1 MEEEVTQKTIA
12 LSIKTTKLT
21 ADVLK
26 TAIKRLLDAQ
36 KQKGRNP
43 YAQGKQSVKALVGQN
58 VGVSNIEVNDSNIK
72 AFERV
77 AKKYGVDYAVQK
89 DKSETPPKYLV
100 YFKGRDTDVIN
111 QAFREFVG
119 KQMKKQQKPSIMKR
133 LAQFKDVLSQGMN
146 RERAREHQKDRGQSL

>member
-12 LSIKTTKLT
+12 LSVKTTKLT
-21 ADVLK
+21 ADVLR
-26 TAIKRLLDAQ
+26 TALRKFLDAQ
-36 KQKGRNP
+36 KQKGKNP
-43 YAQGKQSVKALVGQN
+43 YAQGKQSVKKLVGQN
-58 VGVSNIEVNDSNIK
+58 AGVSNIEVNDSNIK

-77 AKKYGVDYAVQK
+77 AKKYGIDYAVQK
-89 DKSETPPKYLV
+89 DKSESPPKYLV

-133 LAQFKDVLSQGMN
+133 LAHYKDMLSQGMN

>member
-1 MEEEVTQKTIA
+1 MQEEVTQKTIA

-21 ADVLK
+21 AAVLR
-26 TAIKRLLDAQ
+26 TALKKFLDAQ
-36 KQKGRNP
+36 KQKGNNP
-43 YAQGKQSVKALVGQN
+43 YVKGKQSVKELVGQN
-58 VGVSNIEVNDSNIK
+58 AGVSNIEINDSNIK

-77 AKKYGVDYAVQK
+77 AKKYGMDFAVQK

-119 KQMKKQQKPSIMKR
+119 KQMKKQQKPSIMEK
-133 LAQFKDVLSQGMN
+133 LTHFKDVQSQGMN